1 MKTMLSR
8 HFRSSIYIHK
18 LFGGFWNLQSLLG
31 LTSSQNRAVS
41 SIHTSQSARFNLF
54 HIFFI
59 FNFDQFLCMTSRD
72 KTPMTKIPLPKTVI
86 QKISQKPQHPTLK
99 HWIHWYFIHLTL
111 FSTEFRWS
119 LYILLNSV
127 THVSLL
133 LTVINKPENNLS
145 IDNSV
150 LKWEDIL

>member
-54 HIFFI
+54 RIFLI
-59 FNFDQFLCMTSRD
+59 FNFGQFLCMMSGD
-72 KTPMTKIPLPKTVI
+72 KTPMTKFHCQRPSYKKYPKNPNILTSNTEFSDISYIWRFFNRI
-86 QKISQKPQHPTLK
+86 QSTFVYSSQFCSTCFPIIDCYWQAPKRLK
-99 HWIHWYFIHLTL
+99 H
-111 FSTEFRWS
+111 R
-119 LYILLNSV
+119 
-127 THVSLL
+127 
-133 LTVINKPENNLS
+133 
-145 IDNSV
+145 
-150 LKWEDIL
+150 